1 MKTYCIDIDGTICTN
16 TYGDYKNAE
25 PYFER
30 IEEINKLHRD
40 GNKIILFTARGTS
53 SGKDWKETTKRQLVD
68 WGLSYDEL
76 LFGKPEADVFIDDK
90 AQDVFSW
97 FS

>member
-53 SGKDWKETTKRQLVD
+53 SGKDRKEITKRQLVD